1 MCVCVCLYVCAVYVC
16 VWCCMCVWCCV
27 CVCAMLCVC
36 RSSSSPTRPFTW
48 YQVPPERWDRQQ
60 VWSWLQQTM
69 DRHQLDAEW
78 VSFPHLDMAGDRLV
92 TMTLDQFCRA
102 AGPLGPTLYTI
113 VQNLRW
119 GRPSAGPPPTPP
131 SPGTGHA
138 GTSPPAPPPTPGS
151 AGINQFTTGLLT
163 ASSLPPRLLNA
174 PPVPA
179 RSTHLWEFLRDILL
193 HPGEH
198 PGLIKWED
206 RADGVFRFLKSG
218 AVAELWGRKKN
229 NSSMTYEKLS
239 RAMRYYYKRQILERV
254 DGRRL
259 VYKFGRKALGWRVEG

>member
-1 MCVCVCLYVCAVYVC
+1 MIVGHRYRMDGQWFPRAAAWSHVYPS
-16 VWCCMCVWCCV
+16 
-27 CVCAMLCVC
+27 ANEGLGGGQ
-36 RSSSSPTRPFTW
+36 W

-138 GTSPPAPPPTPGS
+138 DLLSKKHHHRVPKS
-151 AGINQFTTGLLT
+151 GLKKHT
-163 ASSLPPRLLNA
+163 
-174 PPVPA
+174 A